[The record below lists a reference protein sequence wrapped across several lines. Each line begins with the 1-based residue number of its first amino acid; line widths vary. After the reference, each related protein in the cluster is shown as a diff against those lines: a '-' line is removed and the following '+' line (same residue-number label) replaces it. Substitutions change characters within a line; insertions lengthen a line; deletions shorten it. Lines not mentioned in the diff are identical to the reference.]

1 MAEVQINLETFLR
14 AYMDYAKAWPGMGA
28 KRYKDFWQETLKYY
42 LNGKDNADTFGFSL
56 DGAPKSVL
64 DVIEEMKRANGSS
77 RVSEIKN
84 TVNFVTEQVFGYVQ
98 ETGLQY
104 YNNNAQLQMFLKR
117 LSEFNDKNLVYD
129 ALKFLK
135 NIVGYRR
142 ADIKWLDEKRKIV
155 CNEIVN
161 MIASNPNATQEDI
174 VELIYWAKTPDEVLK
189 VINDV
194 FAKTDEDLDVEMKK
208 DVPSAQTVN
217 NIIYYPKEVVSI
229 ALGNNDAS
237 LELKEYI
244 DRFREQNIRFVKNP
258 EDIKK
263 FREFVAKVGAFR
275 TVVNDKYNF
284 DKIVGSGD
292 RNYVSNY
299 EETVDMQNVN
309 LMKENRRLADENQRL
324 TKTNSELNQHN
335 EEKRQEHIDQKAKWE
350 EKFANERAARIA
362 LEDLLKKAE
371 ALIEAYEKGE
381 EEIDKAGVFGKGAAK
396 VKAKEAK
403 EKAEKDLKEAKR
415 REAERKENLA
425 RIQRAAGQA
434 IEI

>member
-1 MAEVQINLETFLR
+1 MAEINLESFLR

-42 LNGKDNADTFGFSL
+42 LNGKDNADAFDYSL

-244 DRFREQNIRFVKNP
+244 DRFREQNIRFVKNQ

-275 TVVNDKYNF
+275 TVANDKYNF
-284 DKIVGSGD
+284 DRIVGSGD

-299 EETVDMQNVN
+299 EETVDNKNVE
-309 LMKENRRLADENQRL
+309 LEKENQRL
-324 TKTNSELNQHN
+324 IGENQRLEQGKEDLRQDN
-335 EEKRQEHIDQKAKWE
+335 EDLKAKNKDLKE
-350 EKFANERAARIA
+350 QLANERAARHA

-371 ALIEAYEKGE
+371 EVIAAYEEGE
-381 EEIDKAGVFGKGAAK
+381 KEIDKAGVFGKGTAK
-396 VKAKEAK
+396 VNAKRKREEA
-403 EKAEKDLKEAKR
+403 EKALQEAKR
-415 REAERKENLA
+415 KETERKQALA
-425 RIQRAAGQA
+425 QRQREAGQA
-434 IEI
+434 IEM